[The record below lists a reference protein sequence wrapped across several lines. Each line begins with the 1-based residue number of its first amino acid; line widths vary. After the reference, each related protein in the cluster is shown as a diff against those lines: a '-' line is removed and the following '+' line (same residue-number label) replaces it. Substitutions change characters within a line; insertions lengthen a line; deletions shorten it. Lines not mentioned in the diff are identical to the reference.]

1 MALSWVA
8 RQHGKARLT
17 VVTIADIA
25 AETPGLSGH
34 LSGDD
39 SVTHSRANSV
49 DVVSSWPQSAP
60 CVLVADVSCVAS
72 INLARIRTATDSG
85 HSVKTL
91 IVVDEDDPEL
101 CEKLLRM
108 GFDGAI
114 ERSAPPAIFRRALQ
128 AVAEGELWAPRKS
141 ISALLREFL
150 SDAGPTKL
158 TTREREIFDL
168 LAKGH
173 KNREIADALFVSRD
187 TIRWHLRSI
196 YAKVGA
202 PDRKRPSN
210 TLSTNR
216 AKHVAN
222 LKLPRE

>member
-25 AETPGLSGH
+25 ADTPGLSGH
-34 LSGDD
+34 LSSDD
-39 SVTHSRANSV
+39 SVTHSRANSA
-49 DVVSSWPQSAP
+49 DVVSSWPQSTP
-60 CVLVADVSCVAS
+60 CVLVADVSCVPS

-85 HSVKTL
+85 RSVRTL

-101 CEKLLRM
+101 CERLLRM

-114 ERSAPPAIFRRALQ
+114 ERSAPPAIFRRALH

-150 SDAGPTKL
+150 SDTGPTKL

-210 TLSTNR
+210 THSANR
-216 AKHVAN
+216 VPHVAN